1 MTSGRGCFC
10 LHFARGL
17 CVRGQDCVYY
27 HRIPTP
33 EDDRL
38 LDRAH
43 DCFGRERHREH
54 RDDRGGVGSFRDPSR
69 TLYVGGLTK
78 AKYTDDDTLTERLH
92 HHFGEWGEVES
103 INFIPRLLIAFVRY
117 RLRSACEFA
126 REAMAGQ
133 ALDARELLNVR
144 WACEDPNPRAQAAN
158 AASDLAAVRA
168 TLRQQGVTQEGEGEG
183 GLLPHNHNAAAA
195 AAVPF
200 DYPAGYAL
208 PPPPA
213 PAGNRFKKRRRTA
226 GEGGSSVDLEDEG
239 QQAAM
244 MPLAPV
250 VAASILSPALY
261 PDTDHQ
267 YPAGCVLGLDDKCS
281 AAIDNN
287 NNNT

>member
-168 TLRQQGVTQEGEGEG
+168 TLRQQGVTRKEKEREAFSLTTTT
-183 GLLPHNHNAAAA
+183 LLRLLLSRLTTLPGTRFLHHRRRPATASRSGAALQGKEAAAWIWRTRA
-195 AAVPF
+195 
-200 DYPAGYAL
+200 
-208 PPPPA
+208 
-213 PAGNRFKKRRRTA
+213 NKR
-226 GEGGSSVDLEDEG
+226 
-239 QQAAM
+239 Q
-244 MPLAPV
+244 
-250 VAASILSPALY
+250 
-261 PDTDHQ
+261 
-267 YPAGCVLGLDDKCS
+267 
-281 AAIDNN
+281 
-287 NNNT
+287 